1 MEYLIITGMIL
12 YLCVGGLIVNFSE
25 TEEFWPI
32 VFGLIFW
39 PIIAIIW
46 LVVLIIYIW
55 MFKIKKRK

>member
-12 YLCVGGLIVNFSE
+12 YLCIGGLIVNFSE
-25 TEEFWPI
+25 IEEFWPI

-46 LVVLIIYIW
+46 LVVIIIYIW